1 MSRRSAGLIMYR
13 TRAGRLEVLLAHPGG
28 PLWAKKD
35 HGAWSIPK
43 GEIADGEDA
52 LDTAKR
58 EFEEETGIAASG
70 PFTSLGTIKQKGGK
84 TVEAWAVEG
93 DFDPSSIES
102 NSFAMEWPP
111 RSGNIRQFPE
121 IDRAEFFDLDE
132 AQRRINAAQAELL
145 GKLLEV
151 ISFD

>member
-1 MSRRSAGLIMYR
+1 MYR